1 MTYRPCIAN
10 LERALHV
17 KKQSPFA
24 DRAIDMKGSIK
35 DLLQIPGVQGYIIAQ
50 GKSMQIK
57 LPAKNKFSGAKD
69 RLWLLYHDLIGDNSR
84 PGNTVE
90 ILLDDVLLTVFL
102 SGDTM
107 LMVVSSLR
115 ANQALLRMT
124 GKLIIANM
132 TKG

>member
-1 MTYRPCIAN
+1 
-10 LERALHV
+10 
-17 KKQSPFA
+17 
-24 DRAIDMKGSIK
+24 
-35 DLLQIPGVQGYIIAQ
+35 
-50 GKSMQIK
+50 MQIK
-57 LPAKNKFSGAKD
+57 LPAKNKFSGAKE
-69 RLWLLYHDLIGDNSR
+69 RLWLLYQDLVGDNNR

-102 SGDTM
+102 SGTTM

-132 TKG
+132 TKE

>member
-1 MTYRPCIAN
+1 MAN
-10 LERALHV
+10 LEVSLHV
-17 KKQSPFA
+17 KKQRPFA
-24 DRAIDMKGSIK
+24 DRAIDMKGAIK

-57 LPAKNKFSGAKD
+57 LPSKNKFSGAKD
-69 RLWLLYHDLIGDNSR
+69 KLWLLYHDLIGDNVR

-132 TKG
+132 TKE

>member
-1 MTYRPCIAN
+1 MTYRPCKTN
-10 LERALHV
+10 LEGSLHV
-17 KKQSPFA
+17 KKQGPFA
-24 DRAIDMKGSIK
+24 DRTIDMKGSIK

-69 RLWLLYHDLIGDNSR
+69 RLLLLYHDLVGDNGR

-102 SGDTM
+102 SGETM

-132 TKG
+132 TKE

>member
-1 MTYRPCIAN
+1 VTYRPCIAN

-17 KKQSPFA
+17 KNQSPFA
-24 DRAIDMKGSIK
+24 DRAIEMKGSIK

-69 RLWLLYHDLIGDNSR
+69 RLWLLYHDLIGDNNR

-90 ILLDDVLLTVFL
+90 ILLEDVLLTIFL
-102 SGDTM
+102 SGETM
-107 LMVVSSLR
+107 LIVVSSLR

-132 TKG
+132 TKE

>member
-24 DRAIDMKGSIK
+24 DRANDMKGSIK

-69 RLWLLYHDLIGDNSR
+69 ELWLLYHDLIGDNSR

-90 ILLDDVLLTVFL
+90 ILLDDVLLTIFL
-102 SGDTM
+102 SGETM
-107 LMVVSSLR
+107 LVVVSSLR

-132 TKG
+132 TKE

>member
-1 MTYRPCIAN
+1 
-10 LERALHV
+10 
-17 KKQSPFA
+17 
-24 DRAIDMKGSIK
+24 MKGSIK

-69 RLWLLYHDLIGDNSR
+69 RLWLLYHDLMEGNSR

-90 ILLDDVLLTVFL
+90 ILLEDVLLTIFL
-102 SGDTM
+102 SGETM

-115 ANQALLRMT
+115 VNQALLRMT

-132 TKG
+132 TKE

>member
-1 MTYRPCIAN
+1 M
-10 LERALHV
+10 HV
-17 KKQSPFA
+17 KKQRPFA
-24 DRAIDMKGSIK
+24 DRAIDMKGAIK

-57 LPAKNKFSGAKD
+57 LPSKNKFSGAKD
-69 RLWLLYHDLIGDNSR
+69 KLWLLYHDLIGDNCR

-132 TKG
+132 TKE

>member
-1 MTYRPCIAN
+1 
-10 LERALHV
+10 
-17 KKQSPFA
+17 
-24 DRAIDMKGSIK
+24 MKGSIK
-35 DLLQIPGVQGYIIAQ
+35 DLLQIPGVQGYIIVQ
-50 GKSMQIK
+50 DKSMQIK
-57 LPAKNKFSGAKD
+57 LPAKNKFSGAKE
-69 RLWLLYHDLIGDNSR
+69 RLWLLYQDLVGDSNR

-102 SGDTM
+102 SGTTM

-132 TKG
+132 TKE

>member
-1 MTYRPCIAN
+1 MTN
-10 LERALHV
+10 LEQTLHV

-50 GKSMQIK
+50 EKSMQIK

-69 RLWLLYHDLIGDNSR
+69 RMWLLYHDLIGDNSR

-90 ILLDDVLLTVFL
+90 ILLDEVLLTVFL
-102 SGDTM
+102 SGETM
-107 LMVVSSLR
+107 LVVVSSLR

-132 TKG
+132 TKE